1 MTHDVASH
9 LTSEEAPR
17 QLLRVQSLIFGG
29 TIDCASRR
37 PVVRGMCA
45 LVPCLGR
52 AVVRRIGP
60 TRGLTLRVRPPAPA
74 RARSSRRCSQLGLAK
89 IGGDE
94 SLAWFREAEIKHGR
108 VCMAAFTGLV
118 VTQGI
123 GLTFPLP
130 LNMAGDKFASLG
142 KEPFAAWDNLSL
154 EGKESIIGFIGIL
167 EVLGEAEKPH
177 YMMGGKAGS
186 AKLQWAFGKQA
197 RCAATP
203 PPPPLVSHLC
213 EGAEE
218 GARAR
223 RVASAYARER
233 LGRPSIAYAR
243 ARVARVR
250 ARVLLHVRDHLSTL
264 FSPRD
269 QTVSPSSPSS
279 SPTRVLFRGAPQ
291 ILGDMPEEKK
301 RTKRISEIQN
311 GRLAMIGTMGYVSAA
326 CIEGSVP
333 PFTKI
338 VSHYAGNPFVPF

>member
-9 LTSEEAPR
+9 GTSEEAPR
-17 QLLRVQSLIFGG
+17 QLPRVQSLIFGG

-37 PVVRGMCA
+37 PVARGMCA

-60 TRGLTLRVRPPAPA
+60 TRGLTLHVRPPAP
-74 RARSSRRCSQLGLAK
+74 RARVRPSRRCSQLGLAK

-197 RCAATP
+197 RCADARP
-203 PPPPLVSHLC
+203 PYPVSPGVTFA

-218 GARAR
+218 GVAR

-269 QTVSPSSPSS
+269 KPSHPRPPRRPRLRSS
-279 SPTRVLFRGAPQ
+279 ATCRRRRSARSASRRS
-291 ILGDMPEEKK
+291 
-301 RTKRISEIQN
+301 RT
-311 GRLAMIGTMGYVSAA
+311 AA
-326 CIEGSVP
+326 SR
-333 PFTKI
+333 
-338 VSHYAGNPFVPF
+338 

>member
-1 MTHDVASH
+1 LLIMKCVALALALLASA
-9 LTSEEAPR
+9 SAFVPSAP
-17 QLLRVQSLIFGG
+17 L
-29 TIDCASRR
+29 AS
-37 PVVRGMCA
+37 
-45 LVPCLGR
+45 
-52 AVVRRIGP
+52 
-60 TRGLTLRVRPPAPA
+60 
-74 RARSSRRCSQLGLAK
+74 SSRTAPSSLKMGVQDMEGILPPVGFFDPLGLAK

-186 AKLQWAFGKQA
+186 AKLQWAFGKQ
-197 RCAATP
+197 
-203 PPPPLVSHLC
+203 
-213 EGAEE
+213 
-218 GARAR
+218 
-223 RVASAYARER
+223 
-233 LGRPSIAYAR
+233 
-243 ARVARVR
+243 
-250 ARVLLHVRDHLSTL
+250 
-264 FSPRD
+264 
-269 QTVSPSSPSS
+269 
-279 SPTRVLFRGAPQ
+279 

>member
-9 LTSEEAPR
+9 GTSEEAPR
-17 QLLRVQSLIFGG
+17 QLPRVQSLIFGG

-37 PVVRGMCA
+37 PVARGMCA

-60 TRGLTLRVRPPAPA
+60 TRGLTLHVRPPAP
-74 RARSSRRCSQLGLAK
+74 RARVRPSRRCSQLGLAK

-203 PPPPLVSHLC
+203 AP
-213 EGAEE
+213 
-218 GARAR
+218 
-223 RVASAYARER
+223 
-233 LGRPSIAYAR
+233 
-243 ARVARVR
+243 
-250 ARVLLHVRDHLSTL
+250 
-264 FSPRD
+264 
-269 QTVSPSSPSS
+269 
-279 SPTRVLFRGAPQ
+279 PTRCHLASPLPRGRRRASRGAWPRRMRAS
-291 ILGDMPEEKK
+291 DSVDPPS
-301 RTKRISEIQN
+301 RTHAHESRGFERVCSSTSE
-311 GRLAMIGTMGYVSAA
+311 T
-326 CIEGSVP
+326 
-333 PFTKI
+333 T
-338 VSHYAGNPFVPF
+338 